1 MCNLI
6 SLILYLKQSNVI
18 NSSYFFKEINNY
30 QFNFLLYKA
39 SNKDLKNIMLARN
52 NILIFVIKVFN
63 LKYIIF
69 KTVISFKYNILFILS
84 LIKIKSK

>member
-1 MCNLI
+1 
-6 SLILYLKQSNVI
+6 
-18 NSSYFFKEINNY
+18 
-30 QFNFLLYKA
+30 
-39 SNKDLKNIMLARN
+39 MLARN

-69 KTVISFKYNILFILS
+69 KTIISFKQNILFILY